1 MMKKRILALL
11 LALVMGLAL
20 TACGGDKKETPPA
33 TGEGSET
40 KAIAA
45 TDLKIGLIL
54 IGDEA
59 DAYNKNHVEG
69 IKAAMAGL
77 GIADSQLQI
86 KANILENADCE
97 AALIELADAGCQVIF
112 TNSFGHE
119 QYLVKVAPD
128 YPNIQFCSA
137 TGAISATD
145 DLTNTHNYF
154 ARIFEARYL
163 SGVVAGLKTKTN
175 KLGYVAAKPY
185 AEVISGYTAFYL
197 GAKSVNPN
205 VEMYV
210 NYTNEWSDPAKEA
223 TNAKALI
230 DRGCDVVSQHSDTSA
245 PATTAQ
251 ENGAFA
257 VGYNADMITA
267 APKAALVSARINWG
281 VYYEYA
287 LGCMVNGEAI
297 SQDWCE
303 GLAEEAVYLSNLNEA
318 IVAPGTIEAVEK
330 AKTGLMDGTIQV
342 FQGPLYD
349 TNGTVVVEDG
359 QAYKEN
365 EKSSAPTWDKIIK
378 GITVLS

>member
-1 MMKKRILALL
+1 MQ
-11 LALVMGLAL
+11 
-20 TACGGDKKETPPA
+20 
-33 TGEGSET
+33 
-40 KAIAA
+40 
-45 TDLKIGLIL
+45 
-54 IGDEA
+54 
-59 DAYNKNHVEG
+59 N
-69 IKAAMAGL
+69 L
-77 GIADSQLQI
+77 GIAESQLQI
-86 KANILENADCE
+86 KANVAENADCE
-97 AALIELADAGCQVIF
+97 AAITELAEAGCQVIF
-112 TNSFGHE
+112 SNSFGHE
-119 QYLVKVAPD
+119 QYMVKVAPD
-128 YPNIQFCSA
+128 YPEIQFCAA
-137 TGAISATD
+137 TGFVSASD
-145 DLTNTHNYF
+145 ELDNTHNYF
-154 ARIFEARYL
+154 ARIYEARYL
-163 SGVVAGLKTKTN
+163 SGVVAGLKTQTN

-257 VGYNADMITA
+257 VGYNADMIPA

-287 LGCMVNGEAI
+287 LGCMISGEAI
-297 SQDWCE
+297 PQDWCE
-303 GLAEEAVYLSNLNEA
+303 GLAEDAVYLSDLNEA

-330 AKTGLMDGTIQV
+330 AKVGLIDGTIQV

-349 TNGTVVVEDG
+349 TNGTVVVEEG
-359 QAYKEN
+359 KAFKEN
-365 EKSSAPTWDKIIK
+365 EKSSAPAWDKIIK

>member
-69 IKAAMAGL
+69 IKAAMASL
-77 GIADSQLQI
+77 GIPDTQLQT

-128 YPNIQFCSA
+128 YPNVQFCSA

-145 DLTNTHNYF
+145 DLDNTHNYF
-154 ARIFEARYL
+154 ARIYEARYL
-163 SGVVAGLKTKTN
+163 SGVVAGLKTKSN
-175 KLGYVAAKPY
+175 KLGYVAAKPF

-257 VGYNADMITA
+257 VGYNADMIPA

-303 GLAEEAVYLSNLNEA
+303 GLAEDAVYLSDLNEA

-359 QAYKEN
+359 KAYKEN